1 MRYGTTTTTAAI
13 LIALIAAAPLTAGA
27 ADTADKAKEKAQTT
41 TQGAKTMVTDSWVT
55 SKVKISL
62 FADERVKGTQVS
74 VDTTK
79 GVVHLRGKVDSAEA
93 KSAASDIAQG
103 VEGVKSVKNDL
114 QVVAPTARKAV
125 DASDSDIAKAVVT
138 RLSKNAQLK
147 KVDVRTDAGV
157 VTLTGQV
164 PTIGASAKASEMAR
178 GVSGVKS
185 VKNELTFTR

>member
-1 MRYGTTTTTAAI
+1 MRHGTTTITASI
-13 LIALIAAAPLTAGA
+13 VMALVATAPLTAGA
-27 ADTADKAKEKAQTT
+27 ADTADKVKEKAQTT
-41 TQGAKTMVTDSWVT
+41 TQETKTMVTDSWVT
-55 SKVKISL
+55 STVKISL

-103 VEGVKSVKNDL
+103 IEGVKSVKNDL
-114 QVVAPTARKAV
+114 QVVAPKARKAV
-125 DASDSDIAKAVVT
+125 DASDSDIAKAIVT
-138 RLSKNAQLK
+138 RLSKDKQLT

-164 PTIGASAKASEMAR
+164 LTIGASAKASEIAR

-185 VKNELTFTR
+185 VKNELTFTK

>member
-1 MRYGTTTTTAAI
+1 MRYGTTTITAAI
-13 LIALIAAAPLTAGA
+13 LMALVATAPLTAGGQ
-27 ADTADKAKEKAQTT
+27 TA
-41 TQGAKTMVTDSWVT
+41 TQEAKTMVTDSWVT
-55 SKVKISL
+55 SKTKISL

-74 VDTTK
+74 VDTAK

-103 VEGVKSVKNDL
+103 IDGVKSVKNDL
-114 QVVAPTARKAV
+114 QVVAPAARQAV
-125 DASDSDIAKAVVT
+125 DVNDKDIAKAVET
-138 RLSKNAQLK
+138 RLGKDSQLK

-178 GVSGVKS
+178 GVPGVRS

>member
-13 LIALIAAAPLTAGA
+13 LMALVAAAPLTAGA
-27 ADTADKAKEKAQTT
+27 ADTADKAKEQAQTT
-41 TQGAKTMVTDSWVT
+41 TQEAKTMVTDSWVT
-55 SKVKISL
+55 SKTKISL

-93 KSAASDIAQG
+93 KSAAGEIAQG

-125 DASDSDIAKAVVT
+125 DASDSDIAKAVGT
-138 RLSKNAQLK
+138 RLS
-147 KVDVRTDAGV
+147 RTRSSRRWM
-157 VTLTGQV
+157 
-164 PTIGASAKASEMAR
+164 SAPMP
-178 GVSGVKS
+178 VSS
-185 VKNELTFTR
+185 R